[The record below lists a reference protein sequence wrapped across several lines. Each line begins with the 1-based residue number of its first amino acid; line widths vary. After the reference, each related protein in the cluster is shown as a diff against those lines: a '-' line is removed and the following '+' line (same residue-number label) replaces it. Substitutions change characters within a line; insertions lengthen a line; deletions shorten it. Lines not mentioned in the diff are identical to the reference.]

1 MADLVVPVGEELR
14 TCLPRPGR
22 RSGSRAGSS
31 PARPSTEPAPPASRW
46 TTTAP
51 TARADL
57 GQALRGH
64 RFAHREEA
72 AEGTPPP
79 PAAGAARTAD
89 VRAVPDAPGLVWTQ
103 DGEVAVDA
111 TGQDDLAVL
120 ALLGRLYPENVV
132 LRPAGP
138 AAVSSGG
145 PGRLVVHVTDLGAA
159 ER

>member
-1 MADLVVPVGEELR
+1 MEDYYAAPRTLVEDLPATAGTPERLTGRVVAGPAVDGTR
-14 TCLPRPGR
+14 T
-22 RSGSRAGSS
+22 
-31 PARPSTEPAPPASRW
+31 ARIEVAHDG
-46 TTTAP
+46 TA
-51 TARADL
+51 ARADL

-89 VRAVPDAPGLVWTQ
+89 VRAVPDAPGLVWTR

-120 ALLGRLYPENVV
+120 ALLGRLYPETVV

>member
-1 MADLVVPVGEELR
+1 MAHDG
-14 TCLPRPGR
+14 T
-22 RSGSRAGSS
+22 
-31 PARPSTEPAPPASRW
+31 
-46 TTTAP
+46 

-64 RFAHREEA
+64 RFAHREEPT
-72 AEGTPPP
+72 EGTPPP

-89 VRAVPDAPGLVWTQ
+89 VRAILDAPGLVWTQ
-103 DGEVAVDA
+103 DGEVAVEA

-145 PGRLVVHVTDLGAA
+145 PGRLVVHVTDPGGD
-159 ER
+159 EG